1 MLVRNPFTWVR
12 NASIVFL
19 EQPVGVGFSHSKQPI
34 SRVGNTSDD
43 IDKIALLIICLVS
56 MHICMD
62 EWIDTYI
69 HRWMN

>member
-34 SRVGNTSDD
+34 SRVGNTIDD
-43 IDKIALLIICLVS
+43 ND
-56 MHICMD
+56 
-62 EWIDTYI
+62 
-69 HRWMN
+69 

>member
-19 EQPVGVGFSHSKQPI
+19 EQPVGVGFSHSKKPI

-43 IDKIALLIICLVS
+43 SDIITLCLFS
-56 MHICMD
+56 IYAYLYGLMD
-62 EWIDTYI
+62 RYI
-69 HRWMN
+69 LT